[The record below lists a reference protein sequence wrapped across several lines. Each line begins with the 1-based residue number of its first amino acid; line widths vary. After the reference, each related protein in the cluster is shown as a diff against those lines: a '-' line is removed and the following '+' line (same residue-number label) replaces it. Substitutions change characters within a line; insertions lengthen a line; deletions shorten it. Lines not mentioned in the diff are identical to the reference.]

1 MKIDMYYF
9 QYKEK
14 MSKKII
20 LNVTAVNFCSQRIMG
35 NFLKMYEKLFE
46 N

>member
-9 QYKEK
+9 QYEK
-14 MSKKII
+14 KMNTKIT
-20 LNVTAVNFCSQRIMG
+20 LNVTAVNFCSQRIIG
-35 NFLKMYEKLFE
+35 NFFKMFE